1 MKILSIDGG
10 GIRGIIPAMMLAE
23 IEGRTGKRIWE
34 MFDLIAGTSTGGLL
48 ALGLVAPDFDK
59 NPRYSIEQIIE
70 VYRCRGREIFYEPPI
85 ESQLKVDDLLRPK
98 YSSIGRKQ
106 VIRDMLGREPLNK
119 ALTNILI
126 PAYDIAQRVPV
137 FFSNSNKRGK
147 SFEKVCSGFTMAE
160 AAMATTAAPTLF
172 EPYRVG
178 NRVFVDGGVFANNP
192 SAIAS
197 SEATTLSNR
206 EDILLVSLGTGHLTR
221 KYSYEQSRNWGLVN
235 WLDPLINIML
245 DGTSESVAIQIEYSL
260 QKSQHYRFQVAL
272 NHANDALDDCSVTN
286 IQNLKVLAQE
296 SIAHNTRKIDELCV
310 RLINH

>member
-23 IEGRTGKRIWE
+23 IEKRTSKRIWE
-34 MFDLIAGTSTGGLL
+34 MFDLIAGTSTGGIL
-48 ALGLVAPDFDK
+48 ALGLVAPDFDGK
-59 NPRYSIEQIIE
+59 PRYWIEQIIE
-70 VYRCRGREIFYEPPI
+70 VYRCRGKEIFYEPPI
-85 ESQLKVDDLLRPK
+85 ESAIKIDDLVHPK
-98 YSSIGRKQ
+98 YSSRGRKE
-106 VIRDMLGREPLNK
+106 VIRDMLGRENLDR

-160 AAMATTAAPTLF
+160 AAMATSAAPTLF
-172 EPYRVG
+172 EPYCIG
-178 NRVFVDGGVFANNP
+178 NRVFVDGGVFCNNP
-192 SAIAS
+192 SGIAVAN
-197 SEATTLSNR
+197 ATAVANR
-206 EDILLVSLGTGHLTR
+206 ADILLVSLGTGHLTR

-260 QKSQHYRFQVAL
+260 QESQYYRFQVEL
-272 NHANDALDDCSVTN
+272 NHANDSLDDCSVTN
-286 IQNLKVLAQE
+286 IQNLKVLAEE
-296 SIAHNTRKIDELCV
+296 SIAHNTRKIDQLCD
-310 RLINH
+310 RLVSE